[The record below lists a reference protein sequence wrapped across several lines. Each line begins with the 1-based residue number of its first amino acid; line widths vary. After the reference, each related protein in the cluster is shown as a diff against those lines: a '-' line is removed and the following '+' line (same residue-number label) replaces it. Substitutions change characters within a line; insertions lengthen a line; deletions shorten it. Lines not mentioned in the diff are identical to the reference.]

1 MDEMLKK
8 LMERKKAGKMPA
20 EYKSA
25 KMGVLKDLHGEMS
38 KLIGDDLK
46 GMKKVT
52 VASPDTEGLKMGLE
66 KAEELVEGKLGDDE
80 ESEDMAEMGESE
92 EAEESEESEEEM
104 SPKEIEE
111 KIAELQA
118 LKAKLAAKV

>member
-8 LMERKKAGKMPA
+8 IMARKKAEKMDP

-52 VASPDTEGLKMGLE
+52 VASPSDEGLKMGLE
-66 KAEELVEGKLGDDE
+66 KAEELMEGKE
-80 ESEDMAEMGESE
+80 ESE
-92 EAEESEESEEEM
+92 EAEESEEGEGEESEEMEM
-104 SPKEIEE
+104 TPEEIEK
-111 KIAELQA
+111 KIAKLEA
-118 LKAKLAAKV
+118 LKAKLAMKE

>member
-8 LMERKKAGKMPA
+8 IMARKKAEKMDP

-52 VASPDTEGLKMGLE
+52 VASPSDEGLKMGLE
-66 KAEELVEGKLGDDE
+66 KAEELMEGKE
-80 ESEDMAEMGESE
+80 ESE
-92 EAEESEESEEEM
+92 EAEESEEGEGEESEM
-104 SPKEIEE
+104 SAEEIEK
-111 KIAELQA
+111 KIAELEA
-118 LKAKLAAKV
+118 LKAKLAMKE